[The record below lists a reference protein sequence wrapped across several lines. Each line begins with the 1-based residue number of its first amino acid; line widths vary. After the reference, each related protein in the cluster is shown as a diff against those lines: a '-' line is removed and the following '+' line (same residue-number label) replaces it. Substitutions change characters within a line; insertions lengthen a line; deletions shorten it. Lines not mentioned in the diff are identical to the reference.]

1 MAQHNDIRGWMM
13 DGDYNAIEK
22 VCSEFLGRDY
32 VEVFEIG
39 TLYGKSAIAFDDAL
53 RTVPHHIITMDVCE
67 GWIGPSDEI
76 IEMLGLD
83 DNFKTMRDANRS
95 TAEEQYD
102 EVHRNILNRDITF
115 IAEKWDK
122 DYGWPRQD
130 IKNPSPDIMFYDG
143 SHSYEETKDVL
154 EYWRS
159 LIPWPGVN
167 TLVIDDY
174 NHTQWEGLKKAVD
187 EFIEKTGWEIT
198 SYPDSKMISI
208 NVKDKQ

>member
-22 VCSEFLGRDY
+22 VCSKFLDKDY

-53 RTVPHHIITMDVCE
+53 RTVPHHILTMDVCE

-76 IEMLGLD
+76 VEMLGLD
-83 DNFKTMRDANRS
+83 DNFKAMRDANRS
-95 TAEEQYD
+95 TAEEQFD
-102 EVHRNILNRDITF
+102 EIHRNILNRDITF
-115 IAEKWDK
+115 IDDKWELGY
-122 DYGWPRQD
+122 DYPVV
-130 IKNPSPDIMFYDG
+130 SPDIIFYDG
-143 SHSYEETKDVL
+143 SHSYEETRDIL
-154 EYWRS
+154 QYWS
-159 LIPWPGVN
+159 EIAVDGKV
-167 TLVIDDY
+167 LVIDDY

-187 EFIEKTGWEIT
+187 EFIDKTGWEIT

-208 NVKDKQ
+208 RIKNDS

>member
-1 MAQHNDIRGWMM
+1 MAQHNHMRGWRM
-13 DGDYNAIEK
+13 DGDDHALEK
-22 VCSEFLGRDY
+22 GCSEFLGRDY

-102 EVHRNILNRDITF
+102 EVHRNILGRDITF

-130 IKNPSPDIMFYDG
+130 IKNSSPDIMFYDG